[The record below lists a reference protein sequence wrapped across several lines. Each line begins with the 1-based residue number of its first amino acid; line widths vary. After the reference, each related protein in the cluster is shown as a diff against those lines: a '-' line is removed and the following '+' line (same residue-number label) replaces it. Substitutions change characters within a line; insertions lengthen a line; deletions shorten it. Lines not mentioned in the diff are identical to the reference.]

1 MEGFENGEF
10 EDLINKNQEHC
21 LSEHGSPIGTIPVTM
36 KEQKKQVER
45 LMAHT
50 ESLSNKKTFFTRLN
64 LKLLKEELMLK
75 AS

>member
-1 MEGFENGEF
+1 
-10 EDLINKNQEHC
+10 
-21 LSEHGSPIGTIPVTM
+21 M